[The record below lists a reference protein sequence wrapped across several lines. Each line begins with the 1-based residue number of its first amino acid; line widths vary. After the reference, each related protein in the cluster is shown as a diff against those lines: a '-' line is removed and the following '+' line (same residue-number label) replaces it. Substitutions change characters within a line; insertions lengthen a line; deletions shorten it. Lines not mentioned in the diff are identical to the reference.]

1 MAPEDAPGRRASD
14 RGRYGKLS
22 RERVLVAA
30 LGVVDAEG
38 LSALSMR
45 RLGTELGVEAMSLY
59 RYLPGKGA
67 LLDGLVEALYQQVE
81 EHLAREAG
89 DVPEGGGAP
98 GARPGSE
105 GPGWRAGLQRIA
117 HAVYAVGLRH
127 PEVVPLL
134 ATRMLSV
141 PLARRPAAVLRVDE
155 NVLRLL
161 HEGGLDTDTATAAH
175 RAFTA
180 WLLGYLLVDLRA
192 MVDAPEEPDPA
203 FRLGLHRLPAH
214 DFPRLRESAPSLA
227 GRGGRAELS
236 AGVDALLDRV
246 IRGAAGAR

>member
-89 DVPEGGGAP
+89 AGAP
-98 GARPGSE
+98 EAGPGSE
-105 GPGWRAGLQRIA
+105 GSGWRAGLQRIA
-117 HAVYAVGLRH
+117 YAVYAVGLRH

-161 HEGGLDTDTATAAH
+161 HEGGMDTDTATAAH